1 MTTQDAFKKLDLALG
16 LGKDRVELKFNQ
28 LKKELDEKIR
38 NTSNEKLKNIFVS
51 RLNEVETAYAVLL
64 DYFEPN
70 KNKLREK
77 EEPVVNL
84 NSNQRNYFFVN
95 GQDREG
101 PFSLSE
107 LKAKD
112 IKWNTLIWYQG
123 LNEWKEACE
132 IEELSGVFESVPPP
146 IKNQTEPLNDFTPV
160 HENIVPPT
168 QIFNSDSFADTQDN
182 AAPVYS
188 KSDSQSMFSNLFS
201 FDGRI
206 RRTEYGF
213 TLIIYAVLWFII
225 GFIAASKSSFSIIGL
240 AYIPLVW
247 MLWAQ
252 GAKRCH
258 DLGKNGWWQIIP
270 FYVFW
275 LIFQDGEAEVNQYGD
290 NPKE

>member
-1 MTTQDAFKKLDLALG
+1 MTTQDAFKKLDLAFG
-16 LGKDRVELKFNQ
+16 ISRDRVELKFNQ
-28 LKKELDEKIR
+28 LKKELNEKIQK
-38 NTSNEKLKNIFVS
+38 TSNEKLKDIFVS
-51 RLNEVETAYAVLL
+51 RLNEVEAAYAVLL
-64 DYFEPN
+64 EHFDPN
-70 KNKLREK
+70 YAKPPKQEQPIVDLD
-77 EEPVVNL
+77 
-84 NSNQRNYFFVN
+84 SNQRRYFFVI

-107 LKAKD
+107 LKSKA
-112 IKWNTLIWYQG
+112 IKWNTLIWYEG

-132 IEELSGVFESVPPP
+132 IDELSDIFESMPPP
-146 IKNQTEPLNDFTPV
+146 IKNQTEPLNDFKPA
-160 HENIVPPT
+160 HENIVST
-168 QIFNSDSFADTQDN
+168 SQVFNSNSFADTQDN
-182 AAPVYS
+182 SGPLYS
-188 KSDSQSMFSNLFS
+188 NSNSQSMFSNLFS

-206 RRTEYGF
+206 RRTEFGF
-213 TLIIYAVLWFII
+213 TLIIYFVLWVIV
-225 GFIAASKSSFSIIGL
+225 GLIAESKSSFAIIGL

-275 LIFQDGEAEVNQYGD
+275 LIFQDGDAGVNEYGH